1 MPSLR
6 DASSARPGEPRS
18 TRRRAILAAAFGLC
32 MAACSDKP
40 GAPNAQGTPGAAPPA
55 LPVTLLKVA
64 PTRAPLAIEAVAQTE
79 GAREVEVRA
88 RVSGI
93 LEKRLYEEG
102 APVKAGQVLYRIER
116 APYEI
121 ALSQAKAQLSE
132 QRARLE
138 QASREAERL
147 KGLLSEKAIS
157 QKEYDDAS
165 LTNAVAKAALQ
176 SAEAAVSQAELNL
189 SYTSVTAPVS
199 GMTGRSQRSEGTL
212 VNSVTD
218 SLLTTIVQLD
228 PIWVRFSLP
237 ESDIARLPGKRVST
251 ASIKAVELVLPDG
264 SLYPHKGRI
273 NFSASRLD
281 ARLGT
286 QELRAEFPN
295 DESRVL
301 PGQFVKV
308 RLVAGEQDNVFLVP
322 QSAVVSSDQGR
333 MVFLRGANGT
343 VEPRPIS
350 AGEWLGKDWIIT
362 GGLKPGDEVITDN
375 LLKLR
380 PGAPVVDKATLPP
393 PAQPGAG
400 APAAAAPADKP
411 KN

>member
-1 MPSLR
+1 MLSSR
-6 DASSARPGEPRS
+6 RASPACPQEPRS
-18 TRRRAILAAAFGLC
+18 TRRLMILAVVFPLFV
-32 MAACSDKP
+32 AACCDKP
-40 GAPNAQGTPGAAPPA
+40 GPPAVQGTPGAAPPP
-55 LPVTLLKVA
+55 LPVTLLKIA

-79 GAREVEVRA
+79 GAREIEVRA

-93 LEKRLYEEG
+93 LEKRLHQEG
-102 APVKAGQVLYRIER
+102 AAVKAGQVLYRIER

-121 ALSQAKAQLSE
+121 ALAQAKAQLAE

-147 KGLLSEKAIS
+147 KGLLADKAIS
-157 QKEYDDAS
+157 QKEYDDATS
-165 LTNAVAKAALQ
+165 SNAVAKAALQ
-176 SAEAAVSQAELNL
+176 SAEAAVNQAELNL
-189 SYTSVTAPVS
+189 SYTSVTAPAS
-199 GMTGRSQRSEGTL
+199 GVTGRSQRSEGTL

-218 SLLTTIVQLD
+218 SLLTTLVQLD

-237 ESDIARLPGKRVST
+237 ESDVARLPGKRIAAGT
-251 ASIKAVELVLPDG
+251 IRAVELLLPDG
-264 SLYPHKGRI
+264 SVYPHKGRI

-281 ARLGT
+281 TRLGT

-295 DESRVL
+295 DEGRVL

-322 QSAVVSSDQGR
+322 QAAVMASEQGR
-333 MVFLRGANGT
+333 IVFLRGANGT
-343 VEPRPIS
+343 VEPRPVT

-380 PGAPVVDKATLPP
+380 PGAAIVDKATLPP
-393 PAQPGAG
+393 PAQPAAG
-400 APAAAAPADKP
+400 SAGAPADKP